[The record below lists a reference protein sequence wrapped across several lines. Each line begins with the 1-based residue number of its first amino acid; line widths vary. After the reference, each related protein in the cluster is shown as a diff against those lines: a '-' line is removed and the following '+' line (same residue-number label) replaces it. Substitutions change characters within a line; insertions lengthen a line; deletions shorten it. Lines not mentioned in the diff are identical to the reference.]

1 MGNLSWQARYTGGNF
16 GVPEAESDVTMAI
29 VGKVLIVGGGMAG
42 MTCAIQMRKA
52 GIEVDLIEIDPS
64 WRIYGAGITITG
76 PTLRALRIVGVLD
89 EVVAAGAT
97 WDGVKVHDKSGKLLE
112 TVILPPLAEG
122 LPATGGV
129 MRPVLH
135 KILSAATLAAGVR
148 VRLGLSVA
156 DIRDLGGHMEVEF
169 SDGGVFAYDL
179 VVGAD
184 GIFSDMRERVF
195 PGAAKPVFTGQVVY
209 RLVAERPHGFDRTH
223 FFMGEDCK
231 VGFNPVSQTHMYM
244 YLLHPAAANP
254 RIELRDQPQKL
265 YEAMAGFGGFI
276 PQIRETVRT
285 TNAHSV
291 NYRPLEV
298 LLHPAP
304 WFRGRV
310 VLIGDAA
317 HATTP
322 HLASGAGMAIEDGI
336 VLVQEIQSCSSVD
349 AAMQR
354 FMARRFERCRLVI
367 DNSVKLGQ
375 IEMNHGSV
383 VEHTRLMSEA
393 LGTLR
398 QPI

>member
-1 MGNLSWQARYTGGNF
+1 MGNLSWSARYTGGNF
-16 GVPEAESDVTMAI
+16 GIPDAGSDVTMAI

-42 MTCAIQMRKA
+42 MCCAIQMRKA
-52 GIEVDLIEIDPS
+52 GIAVDLIEIDPG

-89 EVVAAGAT
+89 EVVAEGAT
-97 WDGVKVHDKSGKLLE
+97 WNGVKVHDKSGKLLE
-112 TVILPPLAEG
+112 TVTFPTLEEG
-122 LPATGGV
+122 LPTAGGV

-148 VRLGLSVA
+148 VRLGLRVA
-156 DIRDLGGHMEVEF
+156 DVRDMGGQIEVKF
-169 SDGGVFAYDL
+169 GDGGVGHYDL

-184 GIFSDMRERVF
+184 GIFSDMRARTF
-195 PGAAKPVFTGQVVY
+195 PGAAKPVFTGQVIY
-209 RLVAERPHGFDRTH
+209 RLVAERPPGFDRTH

-254 RIELRDQPQKL
+254 RIEPQDQPQKL
-265 YEAMAGFGGFI
+265 YEAMADFGGFI

-304 WFRGRV
+304 WYRGRV

-336 VLVQEIQSCSSVD
+336 VLVQEIQSCSSMD
-349 AAMQR
+349 EALQR

-383 VEHTRLMSEA
+383 AEHTRLMSEA